1 MTLLF
6 VVLPQICEKNMRNF
20 TAIYLRQYGL
30 CTVKSLVCQSK
41 YEKKVKKRHNNDRGC
56 FMRNLHCVSEEFIV
70 MR

>member
-6 VVLPQICEKNMRNF
+6 VVLPQICEKHENF

-41 YEKKVKKRHNNDRGC
+41 YEKKVNKKGIITIGGV
-56 FMRNLHCVSEEFIV
+56 L
-70 MR
+70 